1 MKLSIGT
8 AQFGEDYGISNNRKV
23 PNNEIKEIFDVCLDQ
38 KISIFDSALLYKNSI
53 KKIKVIF

>member
-23 PNNEIKEIFDVCLDQ
+23 PNNEIKEIFDVCHDQ

-53 KKIKVIF
+53 KK